1 MITTAESE
9 ASKYIQL
16 KNNLDMLGLHQMS
29 QNLENHMDAVQ
40 EGSEG
45 FTDALLGL
53 TQVELKAKEANAIQ
67 ACVKTANF
75 PFLKTLDDFDFSWQP
90 GINKQEIYGFKDL
103 RFIENKE
110 NILFVGNPGVGKTHL
125 SVAIGIEAAKNRKI
139 AYFITC
145 NDLILNL
152 KKAMLENRLEARLK
166 NYSKYKVLIL
176 DELGYLPMDDTA
188 GKLFFQLIARRY
200 ERNSTI
206 ITTNKPFSEW
216 GDIFGDPVIA
226 NAILDRLLHH
236 SHVIKITG
244 RSYRTKDYIDEENTK
259 ESYE

>member
-1 MITTAESE
+1 MIPTAESE

-16 KNNLDMLGLHQMS
+16 KNNLEKLGMAQMS
-29 QNLENHMDAVQ
+29 QHLENHIDAVQ
-40 EGSEG
+40 SGSEG
-45 FTDALLGL
+45 FTDAMLGL
-53 TQVELKAKEANAIQ
+53 TQLELKAKEANAVQ
-67 ACVKTANF
+67 ACVHTANF
-75 PFLKTLDDFDFSWQP
+75 PFLKTLDDFDFTWQP

-103 RFIENKE
+103 RFIDNKE

-125 SVAIGIEAAKNRKI
+125 SVSIGIEAARNRKI
-139 AYFITC
+139 TYFITC

-166 NYSKYKVLIL
+166 NYAKYKVLIL
-176 DELGYLPMDDTA
+176 DELGYLPMDDLS

-200 ERNSTI
+200 EKNSTI
-206 ITTNKPFSEW
+206 VTTNKPFSEW
-216 GDIFGDPVIA
+216 GEIFGDQVIA

-244 RSYRTKDYIDEENTK
+244 RSYRTKDYIDEESSN
-259 ESYE
+259 